1 MYIFVP
7 FNSQDPSST
16 LPSIIC
22 ISIFPFPD
30 IFHFNKM
37 LMYIFAYL
45 ATKPTDPSRRRICGV
60 SNCFASQT
68 NTTSNPAQQNKQ
80 IIKCSSQTNT
90 TSNPTQQ
97 NKQIT
102 QFSSQIQL
110 KKQIFVSSYHHI
122 KSPNDKHFIKWS
134 FYTEPSKTTDKMSF
148 KQSEQGFQ
156 WLKLSSVLS

>member
-7 FNSQDPSST
+7 FNSPDPSST

-90 TSNPTQQ
+90 TSNPTQKNNKMFVS
-97 NKQIT
+97 NKQLTIH
-102 QFSSQIQL
+102 QIQL
-110 KKQIFVSSYHHI
+110 KKQNKYL
-122 KSPNDKHFIKWS
+122 SPVI
-134 FYTEPSKTTDKMSF
+134 TT
-148 KQSEQGFQ
+148 
-156 WLKLSSVLS
+156 LSHKITNTL